1 MAMAQWKMIDEP
13 ETEHDMIFYELKNKK
28 FYKLEN
34 VEAYL
39 ESLKKAINIKQKAV
53 YYFGLGLGYVH
64 KKEYGLALDQFEK
77 ASKLIN
83 HRSDALD
90 LNKFWTQSHVYT
102 ASGQ

>member
-39 ESLKKAINIKQKAV
+39 ESLKKAINIK
-53 YYFGLGLGYVH
+53 
-64 KKEYGLALDQFEK
+64 
-77 ASKLIN
+77 
-83 HRSDALD
+83 
-90 LNKFWTQSHVYT
+90 
-102 ASGQ
+102 